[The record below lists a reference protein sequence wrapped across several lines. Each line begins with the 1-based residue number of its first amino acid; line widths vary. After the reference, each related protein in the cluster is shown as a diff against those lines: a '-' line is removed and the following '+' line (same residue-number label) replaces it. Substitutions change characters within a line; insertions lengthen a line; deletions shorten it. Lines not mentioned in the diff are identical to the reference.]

1 MAFSVVTPHVGYG
14 MLETAAVIDRIPE
27 IDRIPSVDGLLNAFR
42 DLARR
47 HPELFRLRRI
57 GTSRLGEPLIM
68 LSAGTGPRHALL
80 VGGPHPNEP
89 VGFVTL
95 LHLAQR
101 LVDDPALR
109 DGLGYTWNLIPCI
122 DPDAARL
129 NEGWYSG
136 PLTVEHYHRHFY
148 RPAVGNQPEWTFPML
163 DDRSPFNSPL
173 PETKALMRVI
183 DRLRPRFQYSLHNAD
198 FGAAYFILSRE
209 VPGLAAELAEVARAC
224 RIPLELGPSEAVGW
238 QVAGP
243 AVFVMPP
250 APELFT
256 HNGRGPGPRV
266 HGASS
271 SHYAERHGTLTLITE
286 APMWHN
292 AQPPRV
298 QNIPYAQLMRTLAAE
313 LSREIHELA
322 AALRRVTPEIRT
334 PSVFPVAVSDALM
347 TGRAYVERWETAAE
361 LPGAARPAT
370 AAELASAKLTS
381 WRVPLRAVAM
391 LRRLLLIECEAGN
404 HRPILRAELRAAEE
418 RFADGCAHAV
428 DRSFQPVAIR
438 DLIVLQLTAALTAIA
453 HL

>member
-1 MAFSVVTPHVGYG
+1 
-14 MLETAAVIDRIPE
+14 MLEAAAVIDRIPE

-42 DLARR
+42 DLARQ
-47 HPELFRLRRI
+47 HPGLFRLRRI

-68 LSAGTGPRHALL
+68 LSVGTGPRQALL

-89 VGFVTL
+89 VGFLTL
-95 LHLAQR
+95 LHLAHR
-101 LVDDPALR
+101 LADDPGLR

-136 PLTVEHYHRHFY
+136 PLTIEHYHRHYY

-163 DDRSPFNSPL
+163 DGRAPFNSPL

-209 VPGLAAELAEVARAC
+209 IPGLAAELAAVARAC
-224 RIPLELGPSEAVGW
+224 RIPLELGFPSEAVGW
-238 QVAGP
+238 PVAGP

-256 HNGRGPGPRV
+256 HNGRGVGPRA

-271 SHYAERHGTLTLITE
+271 SHYAARHGTLTLITE
-286 APMWHN
+286 APMWHD
-292 AQPPRV
+292 ARLPAV
-298 QNIPYAQLMRTLAAE
+298 QNIPYAEVMRTLAAG
-313 LSREIHELA
+313 LRREIHELG
-322 AALRRVTPEIRT
+322 AALQRVTPEVRT
-334 PSVFPVAVSDALM
+334 PSVFPMAVADALL
-347 TGRAYVERWETAAE
+347 TGRAYVERWEKAAE
-361 LPGAARPAT
+361 LPGASARPAT

-391 LRRLLLIECEAGN
+391 LRRLLLVECEAGN
-404 HRPILRAELRAAEE
+404 HRPVLRAELRAAEE
-418 RFADGCAHAV
+418 RFAHGCARAV
-428 DRSFQPVAIR
+428 DRSFEPVAIR
-438 DLIVLQLTAALTAIA
+438 DLIVLQLTAALTTIA